1 MFIFSTF
8 DYECSKAH
16 GHNRHM
22 DLEAVLR
29 RTNSHCGTS
38 DLWIHVTSSQSIL
51 RIQNFKIGQRENFEE
66 KKAPFLKYRDETI
79 DKHFRVA
86 IFTTNSGYIIYLG
99 LHFVYLGIFVMKSGF
114 RFSCWAPEM
123 PFSRLSKRPFPLNPL
138 FGQFWYFG
146 FSVSIF
152 FKVLIFYVYPKIQ
165 SPTMGLCFLTWLRG
179 SSVGGLHFSVKM
191 SSEYPTKCAFL
202 HSFTLMF
209 CFF

>member
-1 MFIFSTF
+1 MGDDSHLICDNPDEKGIFLQKQKTKIMLEQATGVQATTFVGSLNLKAQNLFIFSTF
-8 DYECSKAH
+8 VYECSKAH

-138 FGQFWYFG
+138 FGQF
-146 FSVSIF
+146 
-152 FKVLIFYVYPKIQ
+152 
-165 SPTMGLCFLTWLRG
+165 
-179 SSVGGLHFSVKM
+179 
-191 SSEYPTKCAFL
+191 
-202 HSFTLMF
+202 
-209 CFF
+209 